1 MKTLLQFNHRGEQ
14 IFAFALTRSSF
25 QNHGSGSPSKVNT
38 SEAISSGETIL
49 IRQENKKRDGDVL
62 SVVGMWKCENKQRK
76 VSTRQV
82 SSRLSETRL
91 CQEMAASRKNCVG
104 KAASETVKNGKSMWV
119 WCLERPQQKCYFTN
133 RPFPVESAKIGWLQK
148 KKKKAQ
154 WMIL

>member
-1 MKTLLQFNHRGEQ
+1 MLAHKAVFHRNIITTGQAIELFLFTRLSVFYFQNINITLFSEIKTFSQTEQMKTLLQFNHRGEQ

-25 QNHGSGSPSKVNT
+25 QNHGCGSPSKVNT

-49 IRQENKKRDGDVL
+49 IRQENKKREGDVL

-91 CQEMAASRKNCVG
+91 CQEMAVSRKN
-104 KAASETVKNGKSMWV
+104 
-119 WCLERPQQKCYFTN
+119 
-133 RPFPVESAKIGWLQK
+133 
-148 KKKKAQ
+148 
-154 WMIL
+154 